1 MMKPLPVLYVS
12 WMGEWGGA
20 EIALARLVKSL
31 DRRKFQPHA
40 WIFKFGPLVDFMRAQ
55 SVPTRLF
62 PALRLFQLLLNPFF
76 HCRFSNFLKSQ
87 KIELV
92 HANGTLAYLAAYF
105 PCRLAG
111 VPLIWWLVD
120 LPQGS
125 DKAENLA
132 ARTASAMIVCNSRA
146 TAQAFSA
153 VYPKNKSPR
162 KVVYPAIEIPVKN
175 WGEEKKRI
183 GERGLSCVLLYY
195 MYS

>member
-1 MMKPLPVLYVS
+1 MKPLPVLYVS

-87 KIELV
+87 KIELKRGDTV
-92 HANGTLAYLAAYF
+92 YRQG
-105 PCRLAG
+105 
-111 VPLIWWLVD
+111 D
-120 LPQGS
+120 LPKG
-125 DKAENLA
+125 LYF
-132 ARTASAMIVCNSRA
+132 VNSGLIGLVLTGA
-146 TAQAFSA
+146 TAGKEHLLRFFRQGQFFGHRALFSEEGYHGSTVA
-153 VYPKNKSPR
+153 LEPSVLKLVPKTVVLSIFSTYPQMLSS
-162 KVVYPAIEIPVKN
+162 IVKF
-175 WGEEKKRI
+175 
-183 GERGLSCVLLYY
+183 LSK
-195 MYS
+195 